1 VSLRV
6 EEVSLALG
14 GHRVLSGA
22 SLEVEAGEIVGLLG
36 PNGAGKTSLLRV
48 ASGVSRPDAGSV
60 QWAGRL
66 LGDWPLRERAR
77 QLAVVPQECHVPF
90 PFRAGELVLMGRAP
104 YRGWFS
110 LESPADVRL
119 AMAALERMGIAHLAN
134 RSIADL
140 SGGERQLVLIARALV
155 QEPRCLLLDEP
166 TAFLDLAHRIEVL
179 GVVRELA
186 DQGCAVLLVSHDL
199 SLAARSCDR
208 LALLSEGR
216 VVVEG
221 SPREVL
227 DPVVLRRVF
236 GFEAQVLEG
245 PDGFPLV
252 LPEILRR

>member
-1 VSLRV
+1 MSLCID
-6 EEVSLALG
+6 EVRLSLG
-14 GHRVLSGA
+14 GHPVLRGA
-22 SLEVEAGEIVGLLG
+22 SLEVEPGEIVGLLG

-48 ASGVSRPDAGSV
+48 ASGIRPPDAGRVVWS
-60 QWAGRL
+60 GRS

-104 YRGWFS
+104 YQGWYS
-110 LESPADVRL
+110 LESPGDVRR

-134 RSIADL
+134 RSLADL
-140 SGGERQLVLIARALV
+140 SGGERQLVWIARALV
-155 QEPRCLLLDEP
+155 QEPLCLLLDEP

-179 GVVRELA
+179 KVVRELA

-216 VVVEG
+216 VAAEG
-221 SPREVL
+221 SPGEVL
-227 DPVVLRRVF
+227 DPVRLRRVF
-236 GFEAQVLEG
+236 GFEAQVVEG

>member
-6 EEVSLALG
+6 DEVSLSLG
-14 GHRVLSGA
+14 GHAVLRGA
-22 SLEVEAGEIVGLLG
+22 SLQVDAGEIVGLLG

-48 ASGVSRPDAGSV
+48 ASGVRPPDAGSV
-60 QWAGRL
+60 LWAGRP

-110 LESPADVRL
+110 LESPEDVRL
-119 AMAALERMGIAHLAN
+119 AMGALERMGIAPLAN

-186 DQGCAVLLVSHDL
+186 DRGCAVLLVSHDL

-216 VVVEG
+216 VVAEG

-227 DPVVLRRVF
+227 DPVGLRRVF
-236 GFEAQVLEG
+236 GFEAQVFEG